1 MHRQIPLTALC
12 LLLVTG
18 CAATPQTAVA
28 REGGANAR
36 TPEAAELLEAGQAA
50 TAAGLPPVTSFAAGV
65 QAGDEAWRRN
75 EPDLAVFLYVQ
86 ALAFNDRDGETIA
99 KIGAVH
105 ELRGNEQLA
114 RTAFELAAERSPQ
127 DARIAERLGLLCL
140 RLADYPAAQKWLE
153 SARAIAA
160 DRWQTHEGLGLVALH
175 ARDTVAALGHFDAAL
190 ALEPRSLQSRA
201 GRGRARLL
209 AGDLDAAEADLKL
222 VLGAG
227 EGEWQKPVRMD
238 LGALY
243 AQRGQ
248 YADGLAMLLEVMPEA
263 QAYNRL
269 GELAMR
275 RRDYAGA
282 ERLFTKALAASP
294 TFYATADRNLIIVRE
309 HLSSVPPRAD
319 GTPHPRDVPLRLAQ
333 GSVVVRSLADS
344 GSDPLGYLQPRDPV
358 AVLRDEGEWSLVAF
372 THRATGSQRQGWVR
386 NRYIGEQP

>member
-1 MHRQIPLTALC
+1 
-12 LLLVTG
+12 
-18 CAATPQTAVA
+18 
-28 REGGANAR
+28 
-36 TPEAAELLEAGQAA
+36 
-50 TAAGLPPVTSFAAGV
+50 V

-114 RTAFELAAERSPQ
+114 RKAFELAVERSPQ

-140 RLADYPAAQKWLE
+140 RLADYTAAQKWLE

-201 GRGRARLL
+201 GRGRTRLL
-209 AGDLDAAEADLKL
+209 AGDFDAAEADLKL
-222 VLGAG
+222 ALAAG

-269 GELAMR
+269 GELAMG

-294 TFYATADRNLIIVRE
+294 TFYPTADRNLIIVRE
-309 HLSSVPPRAD
+309 HLSSAPPRAD
-319 GTPHPRDVPLRLAQ
+319 GAPPPQDVPLRLAQ
-333 GSVVVRSLADS
+333 SSVVVRSLADS
-344 GSDPLGYLQPRDPV
+344 DSDPLGYLQPRDPV

-386 NRYIGEQP
+386 NRYIGAQP

>member
-1 MHRQIPLTALC
+1 MHHPIALTALS
-12 LLLVTG
+12 LLLASG
-18 CAATPQTAVA
+18 CAATPQVAVA
-28 REGGANAR
+28 REGGAKAR
-36 TPEAAELLEAGQAA
+36 PPAAAELLEVGQAA
-50 TAAGLPPVTSFAAGV
+50 AAGGLQPVTSFAAGV
-65 QAGDEAWRRN
+65 RAGDEAWRRN

-114 RTAFELAAERSPQ
+114 RKAFELAVERSPQ

-140 RLADYPAAQKWLE
+140 RTADFPAAQKWLE
-153 SARAIAA
+153 SARALAP

-175 ARDTVAALGHFDAAL
+175 ERDTTAALRHFDAAL

-201 GRGRARLL
+201 GRGRTRLL
-209 AGDLDAAEADLKL
+209 AGELDAAEADLKL
-222 VLGAG
+222 ALAAG
-227 EGEWQKPVRMD
+227 EGEWQKPVRLD

-269 GELAMR
+269 GEIAMG

-309 HLSSVPPRAD
+309 HLSSAPPRAD
-319 GTPHPRDVPLRLAQ
+319 GTPQPQGVPLRLAQ
-333 GSVVVRSLADS
+333 GSVVVRSLANP
-344 GSDPLGYLQPRDPV
+344 GSDPLGYLQPSDPV
-358 AVLRDEGEWSLVAF
+358 EILRDDGEWSLVAF
-372 THRATGSQRQGWVR
+372 THRATGDKRQGWVR
-386 NRYIGEQP
+386 NRYIGHSL